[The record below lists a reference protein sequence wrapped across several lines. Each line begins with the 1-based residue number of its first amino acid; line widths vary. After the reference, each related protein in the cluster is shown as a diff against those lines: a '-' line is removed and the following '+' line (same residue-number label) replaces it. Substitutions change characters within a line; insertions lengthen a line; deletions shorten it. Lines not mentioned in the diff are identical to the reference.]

1 MIDFTLFVFTLLS
14 VCTSAICTTAIVDKV
29 VFGPLLNERYYEE
42 DFDRSI
48 KAHSLF
54 FFLDGVFVIAMLV
67 LSSEAWVPFIIT
79 LLGWGFSAVSYYYNR
94 KIVDEMATIATENSL
109 RRCNIV
115 RSVLYFSKFVC
126 IFSFCFE
133 FVYRD
138 L

>member
-14 VCTSAICTTAIVDKV
+14 VCTSAICTTAIIDKV
-29 VFGPLLNERYYEE
+29 VFKPLLNERWFEE
-42 DFDRSI
+42 DFNRSI

-67 LSSEAWVPFIIT
+67 LTAEAWVPFIIT
-79 LLGWGFSAVSYYYNR
+79 VLGWGFSAVSYYYNR
-94 KIVDEMATIATENSL
+94 KILDEMATLATENTL
-109 RRCNIV
+109 WRCNII

-126 IFSFCFE
+126 IFSFCLE
-133 FVYRD
+133 FVYRH

>member
-1 MIDFTLFVFTLLS
+1 MIDFTLFVLTLLS

-29 VFGPLLNERYYEE
+29 VFGPLLNERWFDE
-42 DFDRSI
+42 DFNRSI

-67 LSSEAWVPFIIT
+67 LTAEAWVPFIIT

-94 KIVDEMATIATENSL
+94 KILDEMATIATENSL
-109 RRCNIV
+109 RRCNII
-115 RSVLYFSKFVC
+115 RSVLWFGKFVC
-126 IFSFCFE
+126 IFSFCSE
-133 FVYRD
+133 IVYRG